1 MSTSSTSSV
10 NSSVSSALSSAVSSA
25 TSSGSTSLSMD
36 NFLTLFTTELQYQD
50 PTNPLESYELAAQ
63 LAQFSTVAE
72 LTDIN
77 TNIQSQESYL
87 SSINNALMLDLIGK
101 DVVATTDSLQ
111 VESGEVHP
119 ASFTIGTDASSVTV
133 KIYDSSGDLV
143 RSLDLGEQ
151 TSGSHSIGWDGLD
164 SSGQTVDDGTYTF
177 TVEAEDA
184 DGESIDASTSVTG
197 TVYAV
202 QLDSSSTNIILNSA
216 DGPSVTIDSVTQ
228 VQKTDETEE

>member
-1 MSTSSTSSV
+1 
-10 NSSVSSALSSAVSSA
+10 
-25 TSSGSTSLSMD
+25 MD

-101 DVVATTDSLQ
+101 DVVATTDSIQ
-111 VESGEVHP
+111 VESGEAHP

-164 SSGQTVDDGTYTF
+164 SSGQTVDDGTYTL